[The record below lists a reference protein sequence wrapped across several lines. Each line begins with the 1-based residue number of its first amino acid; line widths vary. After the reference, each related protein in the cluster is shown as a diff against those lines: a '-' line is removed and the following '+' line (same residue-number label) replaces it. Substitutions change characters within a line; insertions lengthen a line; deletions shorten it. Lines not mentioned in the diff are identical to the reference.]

1 MNSRSLCS
9 QVRHIVPVAQ
19 SVTRLKSKGKSRGS
33 LPVVLRKPEGAAI
46 HLAEERVR
54 LRRSPDW
61 KTMKQPLVTFVIL
74 GLLLTLYSCGES
86 SDTAET
92 SEQLSETIAG
102 NSENR
107 APKLKIG
114 EPEVSDDIK
123 WYDYDEGIE
132 KLTGTT
138 KYGILY
144 FDTTDCGPCQWME
157 DSLFGNPEIIRA
169 VNKDFVAIKVQAG
182 RNDTLHY
189 QGQAFSE
196 SYLRKIFL
204 LSGYPTTIFI
214 EGATNQMVGGQASI
228 MYPDRMLNM
237 MGYMTSK
244 AYKSMDFDEYVEFR
258 KEQQS
263 K

>member
-1 MNSRSLCS
+1 
-9 QVRHIVPVAQ
+9 VD
-19 SVTRLKSKGKSRGS
+19 
-33 LPVVLRKPEGAAI
+33 LRKPEEVAI
-46 HLAEERVR
+46 HSAEERVR

-61 KTMKQPLVTFVIL
+61 KTMKQPLATFIIL
-74 GLLLTLYSCGES
+74 GLLLMIHSCGES
-86 SDTAET
+86 SDTAKT
-92 SEQLSETIAG
+92 SEQSSVTTAD
-102 NSENR
+102 NPENR

-114 EPEVSDDIK
+114 EPEVRDYIK

-144 FDTTDCGPCQWME
+144 FDTTDCGPCRWME
-157 DSLFGNPEIIRA
+157 DSLFSIPEIIKA
-169 VNKDFVAIKVQAG
+169 VNKDFIAIKVQTG

-189 QGQAFSE
+189 QGRAFAE

-237 MGYMTSK
+237 MSYMTSK
-244 AYKSMDFDEYVEFR
+244 AYKSMKFDEYVEF
-258 KEQQS
+258 KEEQQS
-263 K
+263 E